1 MQNTN
6 QSQKAREASRHR
18 KNFAIG
24 LAAIGGFIA
33 IASFS
38 STYAIN
44 LESFADWR
52 GGGAKVLALFASI
65 GIEVMFCLVIYGISY
80 ALVGFGEKALGVTSL
95 AFLLFVMAT
104 NYTIHRQIV
113 KGIPLSGWQQDYYD
127 WAGALALFGVL
138 LLIVLFGALSHE
150 SRERRQQREIDML
163 VSQRALEWKKD
174 VLNSDDFID
183 SLDPHK
189 QAVFAEVKKQ
199 LALPPGTDRKASPGF
214 AAASDRGR
222 ERDEDPKN

>member
-1 MQNTN
+1 MQQLN
-6 QSQKAREASRHR
+6 QSALEAKKHR

-24 LAAIGGFIA
+24 LAIIGGLIA
-33 IASFS
+33 LASFS

-44 LESFADWR
+44 LESFADWP
-52 GGGAKVLALFASI
+52 GGMATLLALFASV
-65 GIEVMFCLVIYGISY
+65 GIEVMFCLVIYAISY
-80 ALVGFGEKALGVTSL
+80 ALVGFGEKSLGVASL

-113 KGIPLSGWQQDYYD
+113 KHISLSEWQQTYYD

-150 SRERRQQREIDML
+150 SRERRQQREIQML
-163 VSQRALEWKKD
+163 VQQRSLEWKKD
-174 VLNSDDFID
+174 VLNSDDFIE
-183 SLDPHK
+183 SLNPHK

-199 LALPPGTDRKASPGF
+199 LQLPPAPERPTRAGF
-214 AAASDRGR
+214 AVSN
-222 ERDEDPKN
+222 EKDEHGPKNV